1 MDTRSSNPAAAR
13 HPAPDVARRHVVA
26 GLAGLSLATL
36 LADPAKVA
44 KAAAG
49 LQNVVL
55 NTPSGRSV
63 SAALG
68 VPAQKPAGAV
78 MLVHEW
84 WGLNDQIKS
93 VAAELAEQHGYLAL
107 AIDLYGGKV
116 GTKPD
121 EAEKLMK
128 AVVAEEARETMSTWV
143 DWLKQHPDGNGKVAV
158 LGWCFGG
165 GMALQASLDRAVSG
179 TIVYYGNVA
188 RSADELMALK
198 GPVLGQ
204 FANKDQ
210 WINPPMVDGFEAA
223 MKQAGKVL
231 EVHRY
236 DADHAFANPTGQ
248 NYDAADARK
257 AWDQTIAFLKVV
269 LA

>member
-1 MDTRSSNPAAAR
+1 MKLQSQDTASS
-13 HPAPDVARRHVVA
+13 RRQVVV

-49 LQNVVL
+49 LQSVII

-63 SAALG
+63 SAALAL
-68 VPAQKPAGAV
+68 PAKKPAGAV

-84 WGLNDQIKS
+84 WGLNDQVKS
-93 VAAELAEQHGYLAL
+93 VAAELANLGYVAL

-116 GTKPD
+116 ADKPAD
-121 EAEKLMK
+121 AESYMK
-128 AVVAEEARETMSTWV
+128 AVVAEEARETMSAWV
-143 DWLKQHPDGNGKVAV
+143 DWLKAHPDGNGKVAV

-165 GMALQASLDRAVSG
+165 GMALQASLDRPANG
-179 TIVYYGNVA
+179 TVVYYGNVA
-188 RSADELMALK
+188 RSAEELKALK

-204 FANKDQ
+204 FANQDQ
-210 WINPPMVDGFEAA
+210 WINPAMVDGFEAA

-231 EVHRY
+231 ESHRY
-236 DADHAFANPTGQ
+236 DANHAFANPTGQ
-248 NYDAADARK
+248 NYDAEDARK
-257 AWDQTIAFLKVV
+257 SWDHTVAFLKLV
-269 LA
+269 LG

>member
-1 MDTRSSNPAAAR
+1 MEHRDGKSS
-13 HPAPDVARRHVVA
+13 RRQVVV

-49 LQNVVL
+49 LQSVIL
-55 NTPSGRSV
+55 NTPTGRSV
-63 SAALG
+63 SAALA
-68 VPAQKPAGAV
+68 VPAKKPAGAV

-93 VAAELAEQHGYLAL
+93 VAAELANQGYLAL

-116 GTKPD
+116 AAKPED
-121 EAEKLMK
+121 AEKYMK
-128 AVVAEEARETMSTWV
+128 GVVVEEARETMSTWV
-143 DWLKQHPDGNGKVAV
+143 DWLLKHPDGNGKVAV
-158 LGWCFGG
+158 IGWCFGG
-165 GMALQASLDRAVSG
+165 GMALQASLDRPING
-179 TIVYYGNVA
+179 TVVYYGNVA
-188 RSADELMALK
+188 RTAEELKSLK

-204 FANKDQ
+204 FANQDQ
-210 WINPPMVDGFEAA
+210 WINPAMVDGFEAA

-236 DADHAFANPTGQ
+236 DANHAFANPTGQ
-248 NYDAADARK
+248 NYDAEDARK
-257 AWDQTIAFLKVV
+257 AWDQTMAFLKLV
-269 LA
+269 LG